1 MRAPVTDTEASDSEA
16 RGTGARDSEARD
28 SGARDSGAR
37 DTDVVVVGAG
47 PVGLMLAGEL
57 RLGGADVIVLDR
69 LGAPTT
75 ESRASTLHARTME
88 ILDQRGLLDEIGTP
102 PDEPMGHFGGLPLDL
117 RLPGPYPGQWKVPQ
131 TRTEEV
137 LGAWAVRLGAEV
149 RRGHRVTGLEQHP
162 DRVTVEAA
170 GPEGGAPVRITAP
183 YVVGCD
189 GEEST
194 VRRLAAVAFP
204 GNDAERELIRA
215 DIAGI
220 DIRGRRF
227 ERLPR
232 GLAIAARRPDGVTRV
247 MVHEFGRTP
256 RAAEA
261 SFADIVDAWHNV
273 TGEDL
278 SAGTPLWVNAFGDVS
293 RQAERYR
300 HGRVLL
306 AGDAAHAQMPIGG
319 QALNLGLQDA
329 VNLGWKLAAAA
340 RGRAPARL
348 LDSYHEE
355 RHEVGRQVL
364 SNIRAQARLL
374 LGGPEVTGLRAA
386 IGELLPYEAV
396 RARLAGMVSG
406 LDIRYGGALADAG
419 RPGGGPHGSAGWRL
433 PPMTLNLRQPVAIP
447 AYGSESEGSP
457 VHTAALLRDARG
469 VLLVA
474 AVEEERRE
482 LLTGVAGP
490 FGRSVDAV
498 TVFRPAGG
506 PGDPAEVFVGVDAVL
521 VRPDGYVAWA
531 GTSAAG
537 LEAALA
543 TWFVRD
549 TRHSAS
555 PSTPSITPRA
565 TSSTTPR
572 TRPHTTPHTRS
583 HIVRREN
590 MGKLTGKTALVTGAS
605 RGMGRAT
612 AERLAR
618 EGALVA
624 VHYATGADAAAETV
638 ERIEKDG
645 GRAFAVQ
652 AELGVP
658 GGVHELFL
666 GLEEGLK
673 ERTGSTEL
681 NILVNNAGVMGGVA
695 AEDTTPEQFDRIFAV
710 NAKAP
715 FFIIQ
720 RALTNI
726 PDGGRIVNISSGLT
740 RFANPDEIAY
750 AMSKGAVE
758 MLALHFAKLLGPR
771 NITINSVAPGITR
784 NSNPV
789 FDIPEAVT
797 AMAGLST
804 FNRVGEPEDVADV
817 IAFLVSDDA
826 RWVTG
831 SFVDASGG
839 TLLG

>member
-1 MRAPVTDTEASDSEA
+1 MRAPVTDSEASDSEA
-16 RGTGARDSEARD
+16 RGT
-28 SGARDSGAR
+28 GAR

-131 TRTEEV
+131 TRTEAV

-278 SAGTPLWVNAFGDVS
+278 STGTPLWVNAFGDVS

-374 LGGPEVTGLRAA
+374 LGGPEVTGLRAV

-406 LDIRYGGALADAG
+406 LDIRYGGALTDAG

-474 AVEEERRE
+474 ADEEERRE

-498 TVFRPAGG
+498 AVFRPAGDPGG
-506 PGDPAEVFVGVDAVL
+506 PEGLFDGVDAVL

-531 GTSAAG
+531 GTSPAG

-555 PSTPSITPRA
+555 PTTPSIAPRA

-572 TRPHTTPHTRS
+572 TTPHTRS